1 MIFYWE
7 NMNSV
12 KFVRNVFDDF
22 VGLSKLITNM
32 EKSHVYL
39 SGIDDEF

>member
-1 MIFYWE
+1 
-7 NMNSV
+7 MNSV
-12 KFVRNVFDDF
+12 KFVRDVLNDF
-22 VGLSKLITNM
+22 VGLSRLITNI